1 MIYYE
6 NESGKSFSG
15 DIEDVE
21 KLAEKLLES
30 SLDYLGCEYECECNL
45 LITDSGMIHEL
56 NRNMRGVDRTTD
68 VLSFPLIDF
77 NEPFFES
84 EIDENDCS
92 LFNPDTGMLM
102 LGDIVICYEK
112 VYAQAEEYGHSV
124 LREFAFLIL
133 HSILHLFGYDHME
146 DDERI
151 VMERMQKEILDNI
164 GITR

>member
-1 MIYYE
+1 
-6 NESGKSFSG
+6 
-15 DIEDVE
+15 
-21 KLAEKLLES
+21 
-30 SLDYLGCEYECECNL
+30 
-45 LITDSGMIHEL
+45 MIHEL

-124 LREFAFLIL
+124 LREFAFLIV